1 MSLVPS
7 IPGLQREMNRLFDG
21 MLSRPS
27 GFDSGETLSDW
38 APRVD
43 VIEHDDSFTIRADLP
58 GLKREDIHVN
68 VEKNT
73 LSISGERSRESEQ
86 SGDRWYRSERSY
98 GSFKRVFSLP
108 ATVEP
113 DKVGAEY
120 KGGVLTVSLPK
131 AAEARPRMVD
141 VKIDD

>member
-7 IPGLQREMNRLFDG
+7 VTSLQREMNRLFEG
-21 MLSRPS
+21 MAARTP
-27 GFDSGETLSDW
+27 GFDSDETLSEW

-43 VIEHDDSFTIRADLP
+43 VVENDDSFTIRADIP

-73 LSISGERSRESEQ
+73 LSISGERSRETEQ
-86 SGDRWYRSERSY
+86 SGDRWYRGERSF
-98 GSFKRVFSLP
+98 GSFKRAFSLP
-108 ATVEP
+108 ATVDPEN
-113 DKVGAEY
+113 VGAEY

-131 AAEARPRMVD
+131 AEEARPRLID
-141 VKIDD
+141 VKIED